1 MARTTL
7 IKFHL
12 YVAAFLVP
20 FLFMMSLTGVLEI
33 LGVEGKIHKEVIF
46 TTNKDALNFKSVNIK
61 NDVKIL
67 LIKINANPDFDHL
80 KIKENKLY
88 TRPNYN
94 VHYAFK
100 KVGDSLKVYQY
111 TPSTLQKLKMLH
123 KGNGPR
129 LYKLY
134 QQIFVYGLFF
144 VLLTGLWLG
153 LTSDS
158 LRGMTIFIFLAGILL
173 YYILITS

>member
-1 MARTTL
+1 MPRSSL
-7 IKFHL
+7 VKLHL

-33 LGVEGKIHKEVIF
+33 LDVEGKIHKEVIY
-46 TTNKDALNFKSVNIK
+46 TTNADALNFKSVNIK
-61 NDVKIL
+61 NDVIL
-67 LIKINANPDFDHL
+67 LLLKLHEDPEFSHL
-80 KIKENKLY
+80 KIKKHKLY

-94 VHYAFK
+94 AHYAFK
-100 KVGDSLKVYQY
+100 QVGDELKVYKY
-111 TPSTLQKLKMLH
+111 TPDLQTKLMMLH

-129 LYKLY
+129 LYKIY

-158 LRGMTIFIFLAGILL
+158 LRNMTIFIFIAGILL

>member
-1 MARTTL
+1 MVRSTL

-46 TTNKDALNFKSVNIK
+46 TTNQDALNFKSINIK
-61 NDVKIL
+61 NDVKVL

-80 KIKENKLY
+80 KIKETKVY

-100 KVGDSLKVYQY
+100 KSGDSLKVYQY

-158 LRGMTIFIFLAGILL
+158 LRNMTIFIFLAGILL